1 MKVFYRVICLYT
13 LVILLT
19 ACGGNAIATGPAAT
33 LTEIPINTSPNA
45 TEVTTA
51 LETLAPIESADPFEV
66 TVTQQI
72 MDTAGF
78 HEISTALSETQT
90 IDPEY
95 FSTVTGVSK
104 VLSQTTWPVDLQDQ
118 AHAFINNL
126 TAFAMALES
135 DNVTDA
141 VALSEIVHDA
151 QHELS
156 HEIEHWLED
165 AQASAADA
173 DPFDISVAQQF
184 MNSAGFHEMATA
196 LSESQTIDP
205 EYFSTVS
212 GVKTVLSHTTWP
224 SELVDQAQPFIESL
238 AAFAAA
244 LAADNAA
251 EAVELSETV
260 HDAQHELSHEIEH
273 WLGDPQAVTTES
285 SGFDLSVA
293 QYFMDEAGFH
303 EMATALSKTQTI
315 DPEYFSTVSGV
326 QTILS
331 QVVWP
336 SDLNDRAQ
344 AFIESLGAF
353 SAALEAD
360 NIADAVESSEIVHD
374 AQHELSH
381 SIDHFLEGQAH

>member
-1 MKVFYRVICLYT
+1 MKVLYRVICLFA
-13 LVILLT
+13 LIILLT
-19 ACGGNAIATGPAAT
+19 ACGGKAIATEPVAT
-33 LTEIPINTSPNA
+33 PTEIPIDTSPNA

-51 LETLAPIESADPFEV
+51 IETPVPIESADPFEV
-66 TVTQQI
+66 SVTQHI

-95 FSTVTGVSK
+95 FSTVTGVVK
-104 VLSQTTWPVDLQDQ
+104 VLSQTTWPADLQDQ
-118 AHAFINNL
+118 AHAFIDSL
-126 TAFAMALES
+126 TAFAAALES
-135 DNVTDA
+135 DKVTDA
-141 VALSEIVHDA
+141 VALSETVHDA

-156 HEIEHWLED
+156 HEVEHWLGD
-165 AQASAADA
+165 AQAKTDA
-173 DPFDISVAQQF
+173 DPFDISVAQHF
-184 MNSAGFHEMATA
+184 MDSTGFHEMATA
-196 LSESQTIDP
+196 LSETQTIDP
-205 EYFSTVS
+205 EYFSTVI

-224 SELVDQAQPFIESL
+224 SELNDQTQSFIESL
-238 AAFAAA
+238 GAFATA
-244 LAADNAA
+244 LEADNAA

-273 WLGDPQAVTTES
+273 WLGDAQAVTTES
-285 SGFDLSVA
+285 GGFDLSIA
-293 QYFMDEAGFH
+293 QYFMDKAGFH
-303 EMATALSKTQTI
+303 EMATALGETQTI

-326 QTILS
+326 QTVLS

-336 SDLNDRAQ
+336 LDLNDQAQ
-344 AFIESLGAF
+344 AFIESLGTF

-381 SIDHFLEGQAH
+381 SIDHFLEGHAH